1 MVTLQLEVDGKV
13 DDAEVQKQV
22 QKKIWASLKSRG
34 SLRVASQRGVEM
46 GDVAV
51 INFVARNPE
60 TNEEMPGS
68 RQVKMHMDT
77 TEEAP
82 FMGMESESP
91 CQPELSHICQLLPCR
106 LWSQNPEAYPV

>member
-1 MVTLQLEVDGKV
+1 M

-82 FMGMESESP
+82 FMGMESEPLGHQTFLHSHRMAPVALHVIAADFKNVSP
-91 CQPELSHICQLLPCR
+91 RQ
-106 LWSQNPEAYPV
+106 